1 MQIVTIGY
9 EGATPEA
16 FDRALLQ
23 AGVQMVVDV
32 RAMAISRRKGFA
44 KTALRSRLASLGID
58 YLHLKGLGDPKP
70 GREAARAG
78 DFVLFQRIFG
88 AHMRTSEALAD
99 LAILKDLVTRQ
110 TVALVC
116 YEANATECHRTV
128 VARTVASSH
137 DCEIVHLGLSGGTRI
152 ERRRADYRVG
162 EGLAAA

>member
-16 FDRALLQ
+16 FDRALLE
-23 AGVQMVVDV
+23 AGVEMVVDV

-44 KTALRSRLASLGID
+44 KTALRDRLASHGIN

-78 DFVLFQRIFG
+78 DFARFQRIFG
-88 AHMRTSEALAD
+88 AHMRTCEALAD
-99 LAILKDLVTRQ
+99 LAILKDLVARQ
-110 TVALVC
+110 TIALVC

-128 VARTVASSH
+128 VARAVASSY
-137 DCEIVHLGLSGGTRI
+137 DCEIVHLGLSGGARI
-152 ERRRADYRVG
+152 ERRRADHRAG